1 MQVAI
6 NESVTFVDNRIP
18 FPRRYA
24 YATITYNIL
33 PAALGFQF
41 QFDC

>member
-24 YATITYNIL
+24 TITYNIL